1 MLVTLFAFILFQKMK
16 LIILIT
22 LALVAAASAIRS
34 NELPEYVRERLDRYV
49 EFKKTWD
56 AKWNELSDD
65 ERSHVEHIFL
75 KRTAHLDNEVKQQ
88 NRDRINAMTEED
100 REKLREYIRTRFPDA
115 PRSNSRSLIDE
126 DLNEEIQSLPDM
138 IRERIRDLIR
148 DQFQRAIPY
157 ENESEPHIQ
166 PASDYFDEVYPHFPI
181 VPALPFIP
189 VFDMSMAGGYVA
201 EELSEDVIL
210 SVDNFL
216 KVREDWKN
224 KWNTMPLEGKDRCE
238 RYLLERM

>member
-1 MLVTLFAFILFQKMK
+1 MK
-16 LIILIT
+16 VIILIT

-34 NELPEYVRERLDRYV
+34 NELPEHVRERLDRYV

-56 AKWNELSDD
+56 AKWNEMSDD

-75 KRTAHLDNEVKQQ
+75 KRTAHLDNEIRQQ
-88 NRDRINAMTEED
+88 NRERVNAMTEED
-100 REKLREYIRTRFPDA
+100 REKLREYIRSRFPDA
-115 PRSNSRSLIDE
+115 PRSGNARTLVDV
-126 DLNEEIQSLPDM
+126 DLDEEIQSLPDM

-148 DQFQRAIPY
+148 DQFQRAVPY
-157 ENESEPHIQ
+157 EEEAEQKIQ

-189 VFDMSMAGGYVA
+189 IFDMNMAGGYAA
-201 EELSEDVIL
+201 EKLPESVIL
-210 SVDNFL
+210 NVDNFL

-224 KWNTMPLEGKDRCE
+224 KWNTMPQEGKDRCQ